1 MVLKAMAV
9 VALLSAAQV
18 AIPYDRPRPP
28 ADDLARA
35 LQQRY
40 DRIRDFSADFMH
52 SYEGGVLR
60 RKATERG
67 KVLIKKPGKMRWTY
81 ELPEDKVFVSDGVKM
96 YSYVPADRQ
105 VIVTAMPPDGEAT
118 SPALFLA
125 GKGNLVRD
133 FTANY
138 AQLSGTSEDAW
149 VLKFVP
155 RQGDREYAAITVAVD
170 DALRIRV
177 LETEDGQGGRS
188 RFEFANLK
196 ENLGLSDKVFTFTI
210 PRGVDVITDGRS
222 S

>member
-1 MVLKAMAV
+1 MGFRTFLAMM
-9 VALLSAAQV
+9 LIAAGQV
-18 AIPYDRPRPP
+18 PVPDERPRPP
-28 ADDLARA
+28 AEDLARA

-40 DRIRDFSADFMH
+40 DGIRDFSADFVH
-52 SYEGGVLR
+52 TYQGGVLR

-81 ELPEDKVFVSDGVKM
+81 EAPEDKLFVSDGVKM

-105 VIVTAMPPDGEAT
+105 VVVTTLPADSQAT

-133 FTANY
+133 FTASY
-138 AQLSGTSEDAW
+138 GKLDGSSQDAW
-149 VLKFVP
+149 VLTFVP
-155 RQGDREYAAITVAVD
+155 RQKEREYASITVAVD

-177 LETEDGQGGRS
+177 LETVDAQGGRS
-188 RFEFANLK
+188 RFEFTNLK
-196 ENLGLSDKVFTFTI
+196 ENLGLSDKLFAFTI
-210 PRGVDVITDGRS
+210 PRGVDVITDGPS